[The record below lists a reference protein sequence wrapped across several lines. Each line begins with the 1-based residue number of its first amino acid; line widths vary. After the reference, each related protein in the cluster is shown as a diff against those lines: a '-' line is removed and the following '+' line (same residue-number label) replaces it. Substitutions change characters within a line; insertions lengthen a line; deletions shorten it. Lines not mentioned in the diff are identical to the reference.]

1 MRTRS
6 ALTAVAAASVLL
18 LTACGGGDEEPSSAP
33 TTPAAEETTAEPT
46 EEPAGEQQELE
57 VDETITDDVMGHT
70 IKVMK
75 VIRDFDAPENRNI
88 PERGGEWVLVEVD
101 TTAGD
106 KYSGGIQGGFR
117 LVDADGELAGPAT
130 TILDDA
136 MTEAGLTP
144 WEGVSAGEQGTGWI
158 AFQVNNRSDAY
169 QLEYKRMAASV
180 IGSDEQIDEQIWTVA
195 LPTS

>member
-6 ALTAVAAASVLL
+6 ALTALAAASVLL
-18 LTACGGGDEEPSSAP
+18 LSACGGGDEEPSAEP
-33 TTPAAEETTAEPT
+33 TPSAEETTAEPT

-70 IKVMK
+70 ITVMK
-75 VIRDFDAPENRNI
+75 LIRDFDAPDNRNI

-101 TTAGD
+101 TQAGD
-106 KYSGGIQGGFR
+106 KFSGGIQGGFR
-117 LVDADGELAGPAT
+117 LVDADGNLAGPAT
-130 TILDDA
+130 TILDNA
-136 MTEAGLTP
+136 MAEAGLTP

-169 QLEYKRMAASV
+169 QLEYKRGAASV
-180 IGSDEQIDEQIWTVA
+180 IGSDEQIDEQIWTVD
-195 LPTS
+195 LPTA